1 MKSDYQAEGTSN
13 DARWDVWEC
22 GICKVEFNCSNVR
35 LSISKKIYNGLV
47 GLTGSQEGRCGR
59 RSGFDGIFFFR
70 IKVSFR
76 RFDFRFPEL
85 TNKASSSTFPLWC
98 FLCRGIDLQTQ

>member
-1 MKSDYQAEGTSN
+1 M
-13 DARWDVWEC
+13 C

-47 GLTGSQEGRCGR
+47 GLTGSQGRCGR

-85 TNKASSSTFPLWC
+85 TNKASSSTFPFGAFFVVVSTCKLNR
-98 FLCRGIDLQTQ
+98 LHGRDTIEMRGLSGP